1 MTASRRRRPR
11 VLLFAALMWLAGGS
25 ALGEGDTGM
34 LTLDFEDAVVGAL
47 PSGFSTALTGDGG
60 PAAWVI
66 REDAS
71 SPAGPKVLVQ
81 TSRDE
86 TRKRFPV
93 CVYEAVS
100 ARDVDLSVRFQ
111 TISGVV
117 DQAAGLVFR
126 YRDPA
131 NYYVVRANALE
142 GNVVLYKMER
152 GERSDLKP
160 VDGGLLAYGKNAPV
174 RAGAWQ
180 QLRVEVRG
188 DLFRVSLDSTHLF
201 DVRDATFAGPG
212 RVGVWTK
219 ADSVTAFD
227 ELQIESFD

>member
-1 MTASRRRRPR
+1 MIVLAAFIGLLAS
-11 VLLFAALMWLAGGS
+11 GT
-25 ALGEGDTGM
+25 ALGEGGKRM
-34 LTLDFEDAVVGAL
+34 PVLDFEDAVVGAL
-47 PSGFSTALTGDGG
+47 PSGFSTALTGGG
-60 PAAWVI
+60 GAVAWVI

-160 VDGGLLAYGKNAPV
+160 VDTGLLAYGKKAPV

-188 DLFRVSLDSTHLF
+188 DLFRVSLDGTHLF